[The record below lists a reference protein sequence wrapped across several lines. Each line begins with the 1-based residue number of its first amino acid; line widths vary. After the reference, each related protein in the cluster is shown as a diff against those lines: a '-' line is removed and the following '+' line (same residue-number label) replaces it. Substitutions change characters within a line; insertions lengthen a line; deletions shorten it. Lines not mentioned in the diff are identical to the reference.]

1 MGLRAT
7 LNFRN
12 RTAKGEITGKV
23 APPAR
28 PHGFSLP
35 WKLIASLQVAKK
47 NSMVS
52 VLTGLKARLVAEI
65 VYRTKNQCF
74 FVI

>member
-1 MGLRAT
+1 MWLRAT

-12 RTAKGEITGKV
+12 RTAKGEIAGKV

-28 PHGFSLP
+28 PQGFSLP
-35 WKLIASLQVAKK
+35 CKLIASLQVAKK